1 MSNSHITIIIVSIII
16 VPIESISRTVLP
28 YQKKVGG
35 GLFFKQMKAVIHIY
49 TSYKQK
55 SSNKKQAF
63 IVL

>member
-35 GLFFKQMKAVIHIY
+35 GLFF
-49 TSYKQK
+49 
-55 SSNKKQAF
+55 
-63 IVL
+63 